1 MSGLFTTLNSTSM
14 ALNAHSR
21 AIETTGKNLANVNN
35 PNYSRERVV
44 YGDRG
49 TVATP
54 QGAESLGL
62 EALGITQIRDVL
74 MDRQLM
80 REIALSG
87 SFGTQQDTLQRA
99 LAGLGQNID
108 GSSNISATGSTS
120 GGLGAAIDDFFNAF
134 QNLASRPTDA
144 GARQTLLQK
153 TGILTDTL
161 HEADTRLAQVQTDV
175 DSSIDANVADAN
187 GIIATLADLNKQIA
201 RFEVGHPGSAVDL
214 RDQRQAKLE
223 ELAKILP
230 VNVTDLGDGQV
241 KLTVKDAGNSDIVLL
256 DGPTINGTL
265 AFTGTA
271 LTGGSPATAIA
282 LGSGSIYGGLTV
294 RDGAVQQLR
303 DNLDAFSQ
311 QLVTSVNGVYNPSA
325 TAGADYFD
333 PAGTTA
339 GTIALQ
345 SGITAAALK
354 TGAGTAG
361 DNSIAVAI
369 ANLANQNFSTAGG
382 DAIDGTF
389 AQFYSQ
395 TVSDLGQALSTA
407 TARASDQDKI
417 QTLVQNQRDT
427 VSGVSMDEEMADLV
441 KFQRAFQASSRVFS
455 VVDDLLDTI
464 VNHLG
469 A

>member
-1 MSGLFTTLNSTSM
+1 MSGLFTTLNSTTM

-35 PNYSRERVV
+35 PNYARQRVI

-49 TVATP
+49 TVQTA

-62 EALGITQIRDVL
+62 EALGIQQIRDVL

-80 REIALSG
+80 REIGLSG
-87 SFGTQQDTLQRA
+87 SLQTQQDTLQRA
-99 LAGLGQNID
+99 LAGLGQDID
-108 GSSNISATGSTS
+108 GSSDISATGSTS
-120 GGLGAAIDDFFNAF
+120 GGMAAAIDDFFNAF

-153 TGILTDTL
+153 TSILTDTL

-175 DSSIDANVADAN
+175 NSSIDANVTDAN
-187 GIIATLADLNKQIA
+187 SIISTIADLNKQIA
-201 RFEVGHPGSAVDL
+201 RFEVGHPGTAVDL

-223 ELAKILP
+223 ELSKIIP

-241 KLTVKDAGNSDIVLL
+241 KLAVKDAGNTDIVLL
-256 DGPTINGTL
+256 DGPNVQGTL
-265 AFTGTA
+265 AFNGTTV
-271 LTGGSPATAIA
+271 TGGATPTAIA

-303 DNLDAFSQ
+303 DNLDAFSK

-325 TAGADYFD
+325 TAGADFFD

-345 SGITAAALK
+345 SGITAATLK
-354 TGAGTAG
+354 TGTGTAG

-369 ANLANQNFSTAGG
+369 ANLANTNFSTSGG

-389 AQFYSQ
+389 DQFYSQ
-395 TVSDLGQALSTA
+395 SVSDLGQALSTA

-455 VVDDLLDTI
+455 VVDDLLDTV
-464 VNHLG
+464 VNRLG